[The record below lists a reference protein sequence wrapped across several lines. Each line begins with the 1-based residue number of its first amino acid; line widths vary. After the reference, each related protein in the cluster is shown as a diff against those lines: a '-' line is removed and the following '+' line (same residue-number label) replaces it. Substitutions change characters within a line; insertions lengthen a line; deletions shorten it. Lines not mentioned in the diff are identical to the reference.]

1 MTDAFKPI
9 VINPGVLTPVCFSEQ
24 TAGLTGLW
32 EGNIGKGILALEL
45 RADGTASLHLIRR
58 VRTVYHS
65 CGWHIAG
72 NVIEL
77 VCARNQHVSFPIL
90 SLTKDTLVLRVG
102 IDSFDICQL
111 HRTSVLPK
119 PFCPGKSCKPKP

>member
-1 MTDAFKPI
+1 MTEPKPI
-9 VINPGVLTPVCFSEQ
+9 FLDPGVLKPGCFSGQAAALE
-24 TAGLTGLW
+24 GLW

-45 RADGTASLHLIRR
+45 RPNGTASLHLIRR

-65 CGWHIAG
+65 CSWHVTG
-72 NVIEL
+72 NAIEL

-90 SLTKDTLVLRVG
+90 SLCQDTLVLRVG
-102 IDSFDICQL
+102 IDSFDACQL

-119 PFCPGKSCKPKP
+119 PFCPGKSCKPKL